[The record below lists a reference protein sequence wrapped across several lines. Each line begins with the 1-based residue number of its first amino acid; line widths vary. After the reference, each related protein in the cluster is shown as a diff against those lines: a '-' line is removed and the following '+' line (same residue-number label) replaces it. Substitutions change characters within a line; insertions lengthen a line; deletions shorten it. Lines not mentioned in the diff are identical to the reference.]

1 MPVLF
6 CVVFPGC
13 LAYIS
18 NEIQV
23 YMEVPATPD
32 AGAVI
37 RRQRDYFA
45 TGATR
50 SYAFRKAQV
59 QKIMELLVTCESEIL
74 DALYADLGK
83 HPEEAYST
91 EIGVTLAEARHTLQ
105 HLKEWMEPQQAE
117 TSLLHFPGTSR
128 IFPEPYGVTFII
140 APWNYPVQL
149 LISPLLGAVAAGNT
163 AILKP
168 SELAPATS
176 QVLAKMINTHFSPE
190 YIYACEGGP
199 EVTTAYLE
207 HPLDYIFFT
216 GGTEVGRIVYQAA
229 ARHLTPVTL
238 ELGGKNPCVVHE
250 DASIQAAARRIAWSK
265 VLNCGQV
272 CVSADTLYIHES
284 RKEEFV
290 KAWKKYMT
298 QWFPQGVLQDESYGR
313 IINEKHFRRLL
324 GHLSGGQIITGG
336 GYDETRLKIE
346 PALLEHVPADAS
358 IMQEEIFGPLLPV
371 ITYRSLDEIYP
382 LIRKQP
388 KPLAAY
394 IFTNSRK
401 TARQFLREVP
411 SGGAAVNEVIM
422 QLVSTSLPFGGV
434 GNSGIG
440 AYHGKYSFDT
450 FSHHKGVLLRY
461 PLPDVPLRFPP
472 YRKSRLGF
480 LKFLMRNIM

>member
-1 MPVLF
+1 MPVWF
-6 CVVFPGC
+6 YIVFPGC

-18 NEIQV
+18 NDIRA
-23 YMEVPATPD
+23 YMEIHATTN
-32 AGAVI
+32 AEAVI
-37 RRQRDYFA
+37 RQQRDYFA

-50 SYAFRKAQV
+50 PYAFRKAQI
-59 QKIMELLVTCESEIL
+59 QKIMELLVTYENEIL
-74 DALYADLGK
+74 EALYADLGK

-117 TSLLHFPGTSR
+117 TSLLHFPGKSR
-128 IFPEPYGVTFII
+128 IWPEPYGVTFII

-176 QVLAKMINTHFSPE
+176 QVLAKMINSHFSPG

-199 EVTTAYLE
+199 EVTSAYLE
-207 HPLDYIFFT
+207 LPMDYIFFT
-216 GGTEVGRIVYQAA
+216 GGTEIGRIVYQAA

-250 DASIQAAARRIAWSK
+250 DASIQSAARRIAWSK

-272 CVSADTLYIHES
+272 CVSADTLYLHES

-290 KAWKKYMT
+290 KAWKYYMT
-298 QWFPQGVLQDESYGR
+298 QWFPEGALHDGSYGK
-313 IINEKHFRRLL
+313 IINEKHFRRLQDY
-324 GHLSGGQIITGG
+324 LSNGNIIAGG

-346 PALLEHVPADAS
+346 PTLLEQVSPDAAM
-358 IMQEEIFGPLLPV
+358 MQEEIFGPLLPV
-371 ITYRSLDEIYP
+371 ITYRSLDEVYP
-382 LIRKQP
+382 LIRKNA
-388 KPLAAY
+388 KPLASY

-434 GNSGIG
+434 GNSGTG